1 MLKDFHSN
9 TKNIRNFSII
19 AHIDHG
25 KSTIADRLLEYT
37 GTISERERKEQILDD
52 MDLEREKG
60 ITIKSK
66 AVRLH
71 YQAKDENEYVLNLI
85 DTPGHVDFSYEVSR
99 SLAACEGALLI
110 VDASQGVQAQTV
122 ANIHLAVKNNLKII
136 LIINKIDLTTANP
149 EKVIKEIKN
158 IPELKVEVKK
168 EEVILASA
176 KEGIGTLDILEAIVN
191 KIPPPSGEINLP
203 LRALIFDSIYNPYQG
218 TIVYVKVV
226 DGIIKPGIIIQT
238 MSNEKN
244 YEVAE
249 VGVFRP
255 KMQPTRK
262 LIAGEVGYIKA
273 GFKNI
278 KDTQVGDTITDAS
291 NPAQQILPGYK
302 KVTPMV
308 FCSIYPI
315 DNNDYE
321 NLKVAIEKLKLND
334 ASLFSE
340 PETSQALGFGFRCG
354 FLGLLHMEII
364 QERLEREYDISLI
377 ATTPSVMY
385 QITKKNGEIIKVS
398 NPASFPSKIEIEKI
412 EEPYVKVNIIT
423 PSQYIGGI
431 MDLVQDRRGT
441 FRNMEYID
449 ERRANLDYNLPLNEI
464 ILDFYDKLKSR
475 SSGYASLDYEF
486 IDYKQSDLIK
496 VDILVNH
503 ELVDALSFIVHK
515 DKAYY
520 RAKKIVEKLKEI
532 IPRQLYEVPIQA
544 TIERKIIARET
555 IKALKKDVLSKCY
568 GGDITRKR
576 KLLEKQKAGKKRMK
590 RLGKVE
596 IPQEAFLGILKI
608 D

>member
-1 MLKDFHSN
+1 MLKDCHID
-9 TKNIRNFSII
+9 TKKIRNFSII

-71 YQAKDENEYVLNLI
+71 YQAEDGNEYILNLI

-110 VDASQGVQAQTV
+110 VDASQGIQAQTL

-136 LIINKIDLTTANP
+136 PVINKIDLSTANP
-149 EKVIKEIKN
+149 EKVIQNLKSISEIEN
-158 IPELKVEVKK
+158 NEI
-168 EEVILASA
+168 ILASA
-176 KEGIGTLDILEAIVN
+176 KEGIGTKDILEAIVQ
-191 KIPPPSGEINLP
+191 KIPPPSGEPNLS
-203 LRALIFDSIYNPYQG
+203 LRALIFDSVFNPYQG
-218 TIVYVKVV
+218 AIVYVKIV
-226 DGIIKPGIIIQT
+226 DGIIKPGMIIKT
-238 MSNEKN
+238 MSNEKK

-249 VGVFRP
+249 VGIFRP
-255 KMQPTRK
+255 KMQPTYK

-278 KDTQVGDTITDAS
+278 KDTRVGDTITDSS
-291 NPAQQILPGYK
+291 NPAKRSLPGYK
-302 KVTPMV
+302 KVNPLV

-315 DNNDYE
+315 DNKEYE
-321 NLKVAIEKLKLND
+321 NLKAALDKLKLND
-334 ASLFSE
+334 SSLFSE

-364 QERLEREYDISLI
+364 QERLEREYNINLI

-385 QITKKNGEIIKVS
+385 QITRKDGKIIKIS
-398 NPASFPSKIEIEKI
+398 NPSSFPLKTEVDKI
-412 EEPYVKVNIIT
+412 EEPYVKVDIIT
-423 PSQYIGGI
+423 PRQYIGGI
-431 MDLVQDRRGT
+431 MDLAQDRRGI
-441 FRNMEYID
+441 FKNMEYID
-449 ERRANLDYNLPLNEI
+449 KTRAKLDYELPLNEI

-475 SSGYASLDYEF
+475 SSGFASLDYEF
-486 IDYKQSDLIK
+486 IGYKPSDLIK

-503 ELVDALSFIVHK
+503 EIVDALSFIVHK
-515 DKAYY
+515 DKAYS

-544 TIERKIIARET
+544 AIEQKVIARET
-555 IKALKKDVLSKCY
+555 IRALKKDVIAKCY

-590 RLGKVE
+590 KLGKVE

>member
-1 MLKDFHSN
+1 MLEDYHYN
-9 TKNIRNFSII
+9 IENIRNFSII

-25 KSTIADRLLEYT
+25 KSTIADRLLEFT
-37 GTISERERKEQILDD
+37 GTISEREKKEQILDN

-66 AVRLH
+66 AVRLY
-71 YQAKDENEYVLNLI
+71 YQSKDGKKYILNLI

-99 SLAACEGALLI
+99 SLAACEGALLV

-122 ANIHLAVKNNLKII
+122 ANINLALKSNLKII
-136 LIINKIDLTTANP
+136 PIINKIDLATANP
-149 EKVIKEIKN
+149 DKVNRELQNISEIKE
-158 IPELKVEVKK
+158 

-176 KEGIGTLDILEAIVN
+176 KEGIGTSDILEAIVN
-191 KIPPPSGEINLP
+191 KIPPPKGSLNLP
-203 LRALIFDSIYNPYQG
+203 LRALIFDSVYNPYKG

-226 DGIIKPGIIIQT
+226 DGVIKPGMIIQT
-238 MSNEKN
+238 MFNNLK

-249 VGVFRP
+249 IGIFRP
-255 KMQPTRK
+255 KMQTIKK
-262 LIAGEVGYIKA
+262 LTAGEVGYIIA

-278 KDTQVGDTITDAS
+278 KDTQVGDTIIDAS
-291 NPAQQILPGYK
+291 NPSRENLPGYK
-302 KVTPMV
+302 KVTPLV

-315 DNNDYE
+315 DNKEYE
-321 NLKVAIEKLKLND
+321 NLKIALEKLKLND
-334 ASLFSE
+334 SSLFSE
-340 PETSQALGFGFRCG
+340 DETSEALGFGFRCG

-364 QERLEREYDISLI
+364 QERLEREYNINLI

-385 QITKKNGEIIKVS
+385 QVTKKNGEMLKIS
-398 NPASFPSKIEIEKI
+398 NPSSFPSRNDIEKI

-423 PSQYIGGI
+423 PTKCIGGI
-431 MDLVQDRRGT
+431 MDLVQERRGI
-441 FRNMEYID
+441 FKNMEYID
-449 ERRANLDYNLPLNEI
+449 EKILRLDYHLPLNEI
-464 ILDFYDKLKSR
+464 ILDFYDKLKSI

-486 IDYKQSDLIK
+486 IGYQSSELVK

-503 ELVDALSFIVHK
+503 QLVDALSFIIYK
-515 DKAYY
+515 DKAYT
-520 RAKKIVEKLKEI
+520 RARKLVEKLKEI
-532 IPRQLYEVPIQA
+532 IPRQMYEVPLQA

-555 IKALKKDVLSKCY
+555 IKALKKDVLAKCY

-590 RLGKVE
+590 KIGKVE

-608 D
+608 

>member
-1 MLKDFHSN
+1 MLKDCHID
-9 TKNIRNFSII
+9 TKRIRNFSII

-71 YQAKDENEYVLNLI
+71 YQAKDGNEYILNLI

-110 VDASQGVQAQTV
+110 VDASQGIQAQTL

-136 LIINKIDLTTANP
+136 PIINKIDLSTANP
-149 EKVIKEIKN
+149 EKVIQDLRN
-158 IPELKVEVKK
+158 ISELKK
-168 EEVILASA
+168 EEIILASA
-176 KEGIGTLDILEAIVN
+176 KEGIGTQDILEAIVQ
-191 KIPPPSGEINLP
+191 KIPSPPGRPNLP
-203 LRALIFDSIYNPYQG
+203 LRALIFDSVYNPYQG
-218 TIVYVKVV
+218 TIAYVKIV
-226 DGIIKPGIIIQT
+226 DGIIKPGISIKT
-238 MSNEKN
+238 MSNEKK

-249 VGVFRP
+249 VGIFRP
-255 KMQPTRK
+255 KMQPTNK

-278 KDTQVGDTITDAS
+278 KDTRVGDTITDSS
-291 NPAQQILPGYK
+291 NPAKRSLPGYK
-302 KVTPMV
+302 KVNPLV

-315 DNNDYE
+315 DNKEYE
-321 NLKVAIEKLKLND
+321 NLKAALDKLKLND
-334 ASLFSE
+334 SSLFSE

-364 QERLEREYDISLI
+364 QERLEREYNINLI
-377 ATTPSVMY
+377 ATAPSVMY
-385 QITKKNGEIIKVS
+385 QITRKDGKIIKIS
-398 NPASFPSKIEIEKI
+398 NPSSFPLKTEIDKI

-431 MDLVQDRRGT
+431 MDLVQDRRGI
-441 FRNMEYID
+441 FKNMEYID
-449 ERRANLDYNLPLNEI
+449 ETSVKLNYELPLNEI

-486 IDYKQSDLIK
+486 AGYKQSDLIK
-496 VDILVNH
+496 IDILVNH

-515 DKAYY
+515 DKAYS

-544 TIERKIIARET
+544 TIGRKIIARET
-555 IKALKKDVLSKCY
+555 IRALKKDVIAKCY

-590 RLGKVE
+590 KLGRVD

>member
-37 GTISERERKEQILDD
+37 GTISERDKKEQILDD

-71 YQAKDENEYVLNLI
+71 YRAKDGNEYVLNLI

-110 VDASQGVQAQTV
+110 VDASQGVQAQTL

-136 LIINKIDLTTANP
+136 LIINKIDLATADP
-149 EKVIKEIKN
+149 EKVNQELKN
-158 IPELKVEVKK
+158 IPELKE

-176 KEGIGTLDILEAIVN
+176 KEGIGTSDILEAIVN
-191 KIPPPSGEINLP
+191 KIPAPSGELNLS

-238 MSNEKN
+238 MSNERK

-255 KMQPTRK
+255 NMEPTKK

-291 NPAQQILPGYK
+291 NPARKSLSGYK
-302 KVTPMV
+302 KVTPLV

-315 DNNDYE
+315 DNKEYE
-321 NLKVAIEKLKLND
+321 NLKAALEKLKLND
-334 ASLFSE
+334 SSLFSE

-364 QERLEREYDISLI
+364 QERLEREYDLNLI

-385 QITKKNGEIIKVS
+385 QITKKDGKTIKIS

-441 FRNMEYID
+441 FKNMEYID
-449 ERRANLDYNLPLNEI
+449 EKRAILDYELPLNEI

-486 IDYKQSDLIK
+486 ISYKQSDLIK
-496 VDILVNH
+496 VDILANH
-503 ELVDALSFIVHK
+503 EIVDALSFIVHK

-520 RAKKIVEKLKEI
+520 RARKIVETLKEI

-544 TIERKIIARET
+544 SIERKIIARET
-555 IKALKKDVLSKCY
+555 IKALKKDVIAKCY

-608 D
+608 E

>member
-37 GTISERERKEQILDD
+37 GTISERDKKEQILDD

-71 YQAKDENEYVLNLI
+71 YRAKDGNEYILNLI

-110 VDASQGVQAQTV
+110 VDASQGVQAQTL

-136 LIINKIDLTTANP
+136 LIINKIDLATADP
-149 EKVIKEIKN
+149 EKVNQELKN
-158 IPELKVEVKK
+158 IPELKEK
-168 EEVILASA
+168 EVILASA
-176 KEGIGTLDILEAIVN
+176 KEGIGTPDILEAIVN
-191 KIPPPSGEINLP
+191 KIPPPSGELNLP
-203 LRALIFDSIYNPYQG
+203 LRTLIFDSIYNPYQG

-226 DGIIKPGIIIQT
+226 DGIIKPGMIIQT
-238 MSNEKN
+238 MSNEKK

-255 KMQPTRK
+255 NMEPTKK

-291 NPAQQILPGYK
+291 NPARKSLSGYK
-302 KVTPMV
+302 KVTPLV
-308 FCSIYPI
+308 FCSIFPI
-315 DNNDYE
+315 DNKEYE
-321 NLKVAIEKLKLND
+321 NLKAALEKLKLND
-334 ASLFSE
+334 SSLFSE

-364 QERLEREYDISLI
+364 QERLEREYDLNLI

-385 QITKKNGEIIKVS
+385 QITKKDGKTIKIS
-398 NPASFPSKIEIEKI
+398 NPTSFPSKIEIEKI

-441 FRNMEYID
+441 FKNMEYID
-449 ERRANLDYNLPLNEI
+449 EKRAILDYELPLNEI

-486 IDYKQSDLIK
+486 ISYKQSDLIK
-496 VDILVNH
+496 VDILANH

-520 RAKKIVEKLKEI
+520 RARKIVEKLKEI
-532 IPRQLYEVPIQA
+532 IPRQLYQVPIQA

-555 IKALKKDVLSKCY
+555 IKALKKDVIAKCY

>member
-1 MLKDFHSN
+1 MLKDCHID
-9 TKNIRNFSII
+9 TKKIRNFSII

-66 AVRLH
+66 AVRLY
-71 YQAKDENEYVLNLI
+71 YQAEDGNEYILNLI

-110 VDASQGVQAQTV
+110 VDASQGIQAQTL

-136 LIINKIDLTTANP
+136 PVINKIDLSTANP
-149 EKVIKEIKN
+149 EKVIQNLKSISEIEN
-158 IPELKVEVKK
+158 NEI
-168 EEVILASA
+168 ILASA
-176 KEGIGTLDILEAIVN
+176 KEGIGTKDILEAIVQ
-191 KIPPPSGEINLP
+191 KIPPPSGELNLSS
-203 LRALIFDSIYNPYQG
+203 RALIFDSVFNPYQG
-218 TIVYVKVV
+218 AIVYVKIV
-226 DGIIKPGIIIQT
+226 DGIIKPGMIIKT
-238 MSNEKN
+238 MSNEKK

-249 VGVFRP
+249 VGIFRP
-255 KMQPTRK
+255 KMQPTYK

-278 KDTQVGDTITDAS
+278 KDTRVGDTITDSS
-291 NPAQQILPGYK
+291 NPAKRSLPGYK
-302 KVTPMV
+302 KVNPLV

-315 DNNDYE
+315 DNKEYE
-321 NLKVAIEKLKLND
+321 NLKAALDKLKLND
-334 ASLFSE
+334 SSLFSE

-364 QERLEREYDISLI
+364 QERLEREYNISLI

-385 QITKKNGEIIKVS
+385 QITRKDGKIIKIS
-398 NPASFPSKIEIEKI
+398 NPSSFPLKTEVDKI

-431 MDLVQDRRGT
+431 MDLAQDRRGI
-441 FRNMEYID
+441 FKNMEYID
-449 ERRANLDYNLPLNEI
+449 KTRAKLDYELPLNEI

-475 SSGYASLDYEF
+475 SSGFASLDYEF
-486 IDYKQSDLIK
+486 IGYKPSDLIK

-503 ELVDALSFIVHK
+503 EIVDALSFIVHK
-515 DKAYY
+515 DKAYS

-544 TIERKIIARET
+544 AIEQKVIARET
-555 IKALKKDVLSKCY
+555 IRALKKDVIAKCY

-590 RLGKVE
+590 KLGKVE

>member
-1 MLKDFHSN
+1 MLKDYHYN
-9 TKNIRNFSII
+9 IENIRNFSII

-37 GTISERERKEQILDD
+37 GTISEREKREQVLDD

-71 YQAKDENEYVLNLI
+71 YHSKDEKEYILNLI

-122 ANIHLAVKNNLKII
+122 ANINLALKSNLKII
-136 LIINKIDLTTANP
+136 PVINKIDLTTANP
-149 EKVIKEIKN
+149 DRVAKELQNISEIKG
-158 IPELKVEVKK
+158 
-168 EEVILASA
+168 EEIILASA
-176 KEGIGTLDILEAIVN
+176 KEGIGTSDILEAIVN
-191 KIPPPSGEINLP
+191 KIPPPKGSSSLP
-203 LRALIFDSIYNPYQG
+203 LRALIFDSVYNPYKG

-226 DGIIKPGIIIQT
+226 DGIIKPGMFIQA
-238 MSNEKN
+238 MSNNVK

-249 VGVFRP
+249 IGIFRP
-255 KMQPTRK
+255 KMQPIK
-262 LIAGEVGYIKA
+262 ELNAGEVGYIIA

-278 KDTQVGDTITDAS
+278 KDTHVGDTIIDAS
-291 NPAQQILPGYK
+291 NPSRESLPGYK
-302 KVTPMV
+302 KVTPLV
-308 FCSIYPI
+308 FCSIYPV
-315 DNNDYE
+315 DNKEYE
-321 NLKVAIEKLKLND
+321 NLKAALDKLKLND
-334 ASLFSE
+334 SSLFSE
-340 PETSQALGFGFRCG
+340 AETSEALGFGFRCG

-364 QERLEREYDISLI
+364 QERLEREYDLGLI

-385 QITKKNGEIIKVS
+385 QVTKKDGETIKIS
-398 NPASFPSKIEIEKI
+398 NPASFPPKNEIEKI

-423 PSQYIGGI
+423 PSKCIGGI
-431 MDLVQDRRGT
+431 MDLVKERRGS
-441 FRNMEYID
+441 FKNMEYID
-449 ERRANLDYNLPLNEI
+449 EKILRLDYHLPLNEI
-464 ILDFYDKLKSR
+464 ILDFYDKLKSI
-475 SSGYASLDYEF
+475 SSGYASLDYEL
-486 IDYKQSDLIK
+486 IGYQSSELAK

-503 ELVDALSFIVHK
+503 QLVDALSFVVHK
-515 DKAYY
+515 DKAYS
-520 RAKKIVEKLKEI
+520 RGRKIVEKLKEV
-532 IPRQLYEVPIQA
+532 IPRQMYEVPLQA
-544 TIERKIIARET
+544 TIEGKIIARET
-555 IKALKKDVLSKCY
+555 IKALKKDVTAKCY

-590 RLGKVE
+590 KFGKVE